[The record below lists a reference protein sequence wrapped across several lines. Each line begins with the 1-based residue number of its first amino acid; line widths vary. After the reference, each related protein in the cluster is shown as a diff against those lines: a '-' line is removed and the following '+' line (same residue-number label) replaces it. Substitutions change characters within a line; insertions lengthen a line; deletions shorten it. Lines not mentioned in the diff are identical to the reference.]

1 MAETPSAPESGT
13 RALSPLAQ
21 AAYVNLMMNV
31 IGRGLVAISQTD
43 REVHHEL
50 AVFPAGYTI
59 QMRVIPNGPVFTV
72 EVQPDGTL
80 KLLKDFTGRAT
91 LGVFFKHMAHAFL
104 VFSFQEGTARAF
116 ANDRM
121 FVDGEISH
129 AIRLVRCLNR
139 METLI
144 LPKFVAERAIK
155 RYPDIRAGEKIGLA
169 TRIYGRLIT
178 NLIRSS

>member
-1 MAETPSAPESGT
+1 MSEPARAAAGGGWPGAAE
-13 RALSPLAQ
+13 
-21 AAYVNLMMNV
+21 AYVGLMMGV

-43 REVHHEL
+43 HEVHHEL
-50 AVFPAGYTI
+50 AAFPAGYTI
-59 QMRVIPNGPVFTV
+59 QMRVMPDGPQFTAQ
-72 EVQPDGTL
+72 VQADGTL

-91 LGVFFKHMAHAFL
+91 LGVFFKHVEHAML

-139 METLI
+139 MEALI
-144 LPKFVAERAIK
+144 LPEFVAARAVK
-155 RYPDIRAGEKIGLA
+155 RYPDVRFGEKLGLA
-169 TRIYGRLIT
+169 TRIYGRLVA
-178 NLIRSS
+178 NLVKGA